1 MNSQVQEVKALM
13 GQLQLTSARDSLDD
27 LLIPTIKE
35 DLSCLEFL
43 HRVLNQEATARTIK
57 SRNRRLKQAGF
68 PEHKTIEEFDFGFQT
83 SINRRQIQQLMD
95 MHWLEK
101 AFNLLFLGP
110 SGIGKSHL
118 AIGLGVQAVELGYHV
133 CFVMME
139 ELIKILSTE
148 AISVKSKRRL
158 KQIMTA
164 DLVIIDEV
172 GLMPVTRQEANMFFQ
187 IISNFYQHKSVIVTS
202 NKGFDEWVE
211 FLGDPVITTAIL
223 DRLVHH
229 SELFNMTGD
238 SYRLKHRNTIF

>member
-1 MNSQVQEVKALM
+1 MKSQIHEVKALL
-13 GQLQLTSARDSLDD
+13 GQLQLTSARDNLDD
-27 LLIPTIKE
+27 LLTLTIKE
-35 DLSCLEFL
+35 DLSCLDFL
-43 HRVLNQEATARTIK
+43 NKVLERETTARNIK

-68 PEHKTIEEFDFGFQT
+68 PEHRTIEEFDFGFQT
-83 SINRRQIQQLMD
+83 SVNRRQIHQLMD

-118 AIGLGVQAVELGYHV
+118 AIGLGVQAVELGYQV
-133 CFVMME
+133 CFVMMG
-139 ELIKILSTE
+139 ELIKLLNTE

-158 KQIMTA
+158 KQIMSA

-172 GLMPVTRQEANMFFQ
+172 GLMPVTRQEANLFFQ